1 MLPRLGVA
9 GNPGFLA
16 TLGAALAL
24 DEDVTPYTLT
34 AESRQ
39 SRGQPGEVRGKV
51 GQTVRP
57 PGLPENHT

>member
-9 GNPGFLA
+9 GKPGFLA

-24 DEDVTPYTLT
+24 DGDVTPDTPT
-34 AESRQ
+34 AENRQ

-51 GQTVRP
+51 EQT
-57 PGLPENHT
+57 